1 MEKVVLLA
9 NERTIGTKGKL
20 TDLRKNDRVP
30 GVFYRRHEE
39 PIVFDVTQ
47 KAIKP
52 LVFTSNTHLI
62 SLEIDGREAQ
72 DCVIKDIQFDPVTD
86 KVTHF
91 DLYGL
96 TKGEKIQLQVPVQL
110 LGSAA
115 GIKDGGILQHPL
127 HKVEI
132 ECLPKDIPQHLE
144 VNISNLK
151 IGDAIH
157 AGDLSYENIA
167 ILNAVDAVIVQVV
180 PPKVE
185 IATGEE
191 EEAKEAAEPEV
202 IGKGKPEEED

>member
-1 MEKVVLLA
+1 MEKVVLKA
-9 NERTIGTKGKL
+9 NERAIGTKGKL
-20 TDLRKNDRVP
+20 TDLRKNERVP
-30 GVFYRRHEE
+30 GVFYKRQEE

-86 KVTHF
+86 KVIHF

-115 GIKDGGILQHPL
+115 GIKDGGLLQHPL

-144 VNISNLK
+144 VDISSLK

-157 AGDLSYENIA
+157 AGDLSYENIT
-167 ILNAVDAVIVQVV
+167 ILNAADAVIVQVV